1 MNTQFLATFHSV
13 SCVISFLTHSQSEYV
28 TGFVKTGPNRT
39 RTEIQFTA

>member
-1 MNTQFLATFHSV
+1 MP
-13 SCVISFLTHSQSEYV
+13 QSTDYVTTLKQQQDLYV